1 MTVLDVINK
10 QVKNC
15 KFSKGNLTFDNSRIV
30 SNISS
35 WIFFV
40 SSSHWKRN
48 TGQENM
54 AFQLQQDTWDSDLFH
69 NNTARP
75 SSYLTKHDSTEF
87 NFLYLT
93 PNRLQL
99 R

>member
-10 QVKNC
+10 QVENC

-54 AFQLQQDTWDSDLFH
+54 TLQLQQDTWDSDLFH
-69 NNTARP
+69 NNTVSCILHEEQAILI
-75 SSYLTKHDSTEF
+75 SH
-87 NFLYLT
+87 
-93 PNRLQL
+93 
-99 R
+99 